1 MKTKMTV
8 SKFLQPLK
16 KGKGRMARTAWPREM
31 FSLLAL
37 LGLMVI
43 ASILSPRFLTLFNIR
58 NILTQVSIIAMLA
71 LGETFV
77 ILTGGIDLSPG
88 SVLALA
94 GAVTATLM
102 KHAGLPVFV
111 AILGGLA
118 TGLLCGTFSG
128 LLVTRFKIPS
138 FIATLAM
145 MSIARGGALL
155 ITKGIPISSFPKSF
169 RFIAQYLGPISVLT
183 IIMFVFFGFAQIL
196 LSFTIFGRRV
206 YAIGGNE
213 EATRYSGVQVDR
225 VKLVVF
231 ALSGL
236 CAALGGVMMDAR
248 LDAAYPV
255 AGEGYELDAIAACVL
270 GGVSFTGGVGST
282 AGTLMGALIMTILGN
297 VMNLLRIS
305 PFYQYIVRGLVLA
318 LAAMSLARGVKFA
331 K

>member
-1 MKTKMTV
+1 
-8 SKFLQPLK
+8 
-16 KGKGRMARTAWPREM
+16 
-31 FSLLAL
+31 
-37 LGLMVI
+37 
-43 ASILSPRFLTLFNIR
+43 
-58 NILTQVSIIAMLA
+58 
-71 LGETFV
+71 
-77 ILTGGIDLSPG
+77 
-88 SVLALA
+88 
-94 GAVTATLM
+94 
-102 KHAGLPVFV
+102 
-111 AILGGLA
+111 
-118 TGLLCGTFSG
+118 
-128 LLVTRFKIPS
+128 
-138 FIATLAM
+138 
-145 MSIARGGALL
+145 
-155 ITKGIPISSFPKSF
+155 
-169 RFIAQYLGPISVLT
+169 
-183 IIMFVFFGFAQIL
+183 MFVFFGFAQIL

-225 VKLVVF
+225 VKLIVF

-282 AGTLMGALIMTILGN
+282 AGTFMGALIMTVWGN
-297 VMNLLRIS
+297 VMNILRIS

>member
-1 MKTKMTV
+1 M
-8 SKFLQPLK
+8 
-16 KGKGRMARTAWPREM
+16 
-31 FSLLAL
+31 
-37 LGLMVI
+37 
-43 ASILSPRFLTLFNIR
+43 
-58 NILTQVSIIAMLA
+58 
-71 LGETFV
+71 
-77 ILTGGIDLSPG
+77 
-88 SVLALA
+88 
-94 GAVTATLM
+94 
-102 KHAGLPVFV
+102 
-111 AILGGLA
+111 
-118 TGLLCGTFSG
+118 
-128 LLVTRFKIPS
+128 
-138 FIATLAM
+138 AM

-155 ITKGIPISSFPKSF
+155 ITKGIPISSFPTSF

-225 VKLVVF
+225 VKLIVF

-282 AGTLMGALIMTILGN
+282 AGTFMGALIMTVWGN
-297 VMNLLRIS
+297 VMNILRIS